1 MTSSSGRESLK
12 DYLLL
17 CLPPLFW
24 AGNMV
29 IGRAM
34 RNDMPP
40 VAMTFWRWSIAALV
54 LLPFVWR
61 EIAAHKAEIL
71 RAWKLFAV
79 FGVINIA
86 FFNTMC
92 YVGLRYTTATRTPR
106 ARAPKLCPQCPA
118 CHLSAKAS
126 VCHGSTGVVV
136 LPPLH
141 MAMYNF
147 SNTLSARDTRTL
159 CVTTAFKLI
168 TARGDGSSC
177 GSCGAF
183 RQTGAAALVLAV
195 SRAAGP

>member
-1 MTSSSGRESLK
+1 MAAWK
-12 DYLLL
+12 
-17 CLPPLFW
+17 
-24 AGNMV
+24 
-29 IGRAM
+29 
-34 RNDMPP
+34 
-40 VAMTFWRWSIAALV
+40 WSIAARPFSSRVMTPSSAEAFVNLV
-54 LLPFVWR
+54 EF
-61 EIAAHKAEIL
+61 
-71 RAWKLFAV
+71 
-79 FGVINIA
+79 VINCFLPRDVLAVHPFNQLTARLLSLVVRVMAIA
-86 FFNTMC
+86 EQELAASGR
-92 YVGLRYTTATRTPR
+92 VGADAPATVPPPDLRYTTATRTPR

-118 CHLSAKAS
+118 CHLSAKTS

-147 SNTLSARDTRTL
+147 SNTLSARNTRTL

>member
-92 YVGLRYTTATRTPR
+92 YVGLRYTTATN
-106 ARAPKLCPQCPA
+106 AVL
-118 CHLSAKAS
+118 LN
-126 VCHGSTGVVV
+126 STVPVFILVIGW
-136 LPPLH
+136 
-141 MAMYNF
+141 
-147 SNTLSARDTRTL
+147 
-159 CVTTAFKLI
+159 
-168 TARGDGSSC
+168 
-177 GSCGAF
+177 
-183 RQTGAAALVLAV
+183 LVLH
-195 SRAAGP
+195 